1 MARLASSY
9 DKMSPFPE
17 GETGASGSCVQA
29 GMPGLREFSSAQRH
43 SPSGQ
48 EGAQVRGG
56 PRCVASGGRG
66 PTEKGHGAGCCHALL
81 DVPPVGQL
89 GVALLPR
96 AAVELEE
103 RQPGGG
109 EGQRAENQTE
119 TEREK
124 KTQRAPE
131 RQTERDRQT
140 ETEMEREPKTRRKEQ
155 EGRQWLE
162 RDAPRESQHPL
173 CPETH
178 RDQRSPP
185 VPQLGQQ
192 PVGQIHALV
201 DTRAELH
208 GQWHVQH
215 LWGRVWLVG
224 PGVRPRGMVAVEG
237 VSGCTWFMPRTICWN
252 LAERFMRAQPPPWE
266 RRAVQA

>member
-1 MARLASSY
+1 M
-9 DKMSPFPE
+9 
-17 GETGASGSCVQA
+17 
-29 GMPGLREFSSAQRH
+29 
-43 SPSGQ
+43 
-48 EGAQVRGG
+48 
-56 PRCVASGGRG
+56 GGRG
-66 PTEKGHGAGCCHALL
+66 RGRRIRQRQRERRR
-81 DVPPVGQL
+81 
-89 GVALLPR
+89 PR
-96 AAVELEE
+96 EPRRDRL
-103 RQPGGG
+103 R
-109 EGQRAENQTE
+109 E
-119 TEREK
+119 T
-124 KTQRAPE
+124 
-131 RQTERDRQT
+131 DRQT
-140 ETEMEREPKTRRKEQ
+140 ETEMEGEPKTRRKGQ

-192 PVGQIHALV
+192 PVGQIRALM

-215 LWGRVWLVG
+215 LRGRVWLVG
-224 PGVRPRGMVAVEG
+224 PGVRPRGMAAVEG

-266 RRAVQA
+266 RRAVRA